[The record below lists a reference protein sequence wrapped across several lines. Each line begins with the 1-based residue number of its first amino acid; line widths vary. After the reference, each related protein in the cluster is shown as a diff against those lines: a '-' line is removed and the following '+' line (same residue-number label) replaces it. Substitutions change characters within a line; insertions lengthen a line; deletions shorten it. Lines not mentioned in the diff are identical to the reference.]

1 MTDTVPHAMHA
12 GLGPWMRLLRISNAP
27 TALTGSL
34 VGTMIGASTNSG
46 ALHVGALVLC
56 GVGSV
61 LLYAGGMVMNDYFDQ
76 PIDRIERPDRP
87 IVSGQVSERSALS
100 LGMGLL
106 AVGVTAMVAVGSAV
120 VPWTLLLLAMILAY
134 NLLHR
139 DPIAAPLLMASC
151 RMLVPVVSAI
161 AAAPQNRPD
170 WELLG
175 AVAIPLGVFTATIS
189 LAARHEAAR
198 MPSPIPVMPTGAL
211 FVVLLAAGLAP
222 LALMFGGALRPFP
235 RDALTM
241 AMPALAIACWSM
253 LRGLRLLQRE
263 DRKPHGVMGW
273 IAAIAF
279 IDAASLAPLGG
290 GPLVFVALG
299 AGLLTVWMQ
308 RRILGS

>member
-1 MTDTVPHAMHA
+1 MSGATTTSHA
-12 GLGPWMRLLRISNAP
+12 GIGAWMRLLRISNAP

-34 VGTMIGASTNSG
+34 VGTMIGASTNLG
-46 ALHVGALVLC
+46 ALDIRTMALC

-106 AVGVTAMVAVGSAV
+106 AIGVTALVAAGSAV
-120 VPWTLLLLAMILAY
+120 VPWSLLLLAMILAY

-139 DPIAAPLLMASC
+139 DPAAAPLLMASC
-151 RMLVPVVSAI
+151 RMLVPLISAI
-161 AAAPQNRPD
+161 AAAPQNKPD
-170 WELLG
+170 WELVG
-175 AVAIPLGVFTATIS
+175 AIVIPLGVYTATIS

-198 MPSPIPVMPTGAL
+198 IPSPRPTIPISAL
-211 FVVLLAAGLAP
+211 FAVLLVAAIAP
-222 LALMFGGALRPFP
+222 LALMLAGALQPFP
-235 RDALTM
+235 RPSLSLA
-241 AMPALAIACWSM
+241 APALAIAAWTM
-253 LRGLRLLQRE
+253 LRGLRLLRRE
-263 DRKPHGVMGW
+263 DRKPHGVMAW

-279 IDAASLAPLGG
+279 IDAATLAPLAGTSMV
-290 GPLVFVALG
+290 LVAIG
-299 AGLLTVWMQ
+299 AGLITLWMQ

>member
-1 MTDTVPHAMHA
+1 MSGATTTSHA
-12 GLGPWMRLLRISNAP
+12 GIGAWMRLLRISNAP

-34 VGTMIGASTNSG
+34 VGTMIGASTNLG
-46 ALHVGALVLC
+46 ALDIRTMALC

-106 AVGVTAMVAVGSAV
+106 AIGVTALVAAGSAV
-120 VPWTLLLLAMILAY
+120 VPWSLLLLAMILAY

-139 DPIAAPLLMASC
+139 DPAAAPLLMASC
-151 RMLVPVVSAI
+151 RMLVPLISAI
-161 AAAPQNRPD
+161 AAAPQNKPD
-170 WELLG
+170 WELVG
-175 AVAIPLGVFTATIS
+175 AIVIPLGVYTATIS

-198 MPSPIPVMPTGAL
+198 IPSPRPTIPISAL
-211 FVVLLAAGLAP
+211 FAVLLVAAISP
-222 LALMFGGALRPFP
+222 LALMLAGALQPFP
-235 RDALTM
+235 RPSLTL
-241 AMPALAIACWSM
+241 AVPALAIACWTM
-253 LRGLRLLQRE
+253 LRGLRLLRRE
-263 DRKPHGVMGW
+263 DRKPHGVMAW

-279 IDAASLAPLGG
+279 IDAATLAPLAGTSMV
-290 GPLVFVALG
+290 LVAIG
-299 AGLLTVWMQ
+299 AGLITLWMQ

>member
-1 MTDTVPHAMHA
+1 MSDATPTSPASVGA
-12 GLGPWMRLLRISNAP
+12 WMRLLRISNAP

-34 VGTMIGASTNSG
+34 VGTMVGASTNLG
-46 ALHVGALVLC
+46 ALNVNTMALC

-87 IVSGQVSERSALS
+87 IVSGQVSERSALL

-106 AVGVTAMVAVGSAV
+106 VAGVTTMIAAGSAV
-120 VPWTLLLLAMILAY
+120 VPWALLLLAMILAY

-139 DPIAAPLLMASC
+139 DPAAAPLLMASC
-151 RMLVPVVSAI
+151 RMLVPVISAI

-170 WELLG
+170 WELVG
-175 AVAIPLGVFTATIS
+175 AVAIPLGVYTATIS

-198 MPSPIPVMPTGAL
+198 APSPRPVAPIGVL
-211 FVVLLAAGLAP
+211 FILLLAAALAP
-222 LALMFGGALRPFP
+222 LALMLAGVLQPFP
-235 RDALTM
+235 RRALTL
-241 AMPALAIACWSM
+241 AVPALVLACWTM
-253 LRGLRLLQRE
+253 LRGLRLLRRD
-263 DRKPHGVMGW
+263 DRKPHGVMAW

-279 IDAASLAPLGG
+279 IDAASLAPLAGG
-290 GPLVFVALG
+290 SLVLVAVG
-299 AGLLTVWMQ
+299 AGLLTLWMQ

>member
-1 MTDTVPHAMHA
+1 MSGATTTSHA
-12 GLGPWMRLLRISNAP
+12 GIGAWMRLLRISNAP

-34 VGTMIGASTNSG
+34 VGTMIGASTNLG
-46 ALHVGALVLC
+46 ALDINIMALC

-106 AVGVTAMVAVGSAV
+106 AIGVTALVAAGSAV
-120 VPWTLLLLAMILAY
+120 VPWSLLLLAMILAY

-139 DPIAAPLLMASC
+139 DPAAAPLLMASC
-151 RMLVPVVSAI
+151 RMLVPLISAI
-161 AAAPQNRPD
+161 AAAPQNKPD
-170 WELLG
+170 WELVG
-175 AVAIPLGVFTATIS
+175 AIVIPLGVYTATIS

-198 MPSPIPVMPTGAL
+198 IPSPRPTIPISAL
-211 FVVLLAAGLAP
+211 FAVLLVAAIAP
-222 LALMFGGALRPFP
+222 LALMLAGALQPFP
-235 RDALTM
+235 RPSLTL
-241 AMPALAIACWSM
+241 AVPALAIACWTM
-253 LRGLRLLQRE
+253 LRGLRLLRRE
-263 DRKPHGVMGW
+263 DRKPHGVMAW

-279 IDAASLAPLGG
+279 IDAATLAPLAGTSMV
-290 GPLVFVALG
+290 LVAIG
-299 AGLLTVWMQ
+299 AGLITLWMQ

>member
-1 MTDTVPHAMHA
+1 MSGATTTSHA
-12 GLGPWMRLLRISNAP
+12 GIGAWMRLLRISNAP

-34 VGTMIGASTNSG
+34 VGTMIGASTNLG
-46 ALHVGALVLC
+46 ALDIRTMALC

-106 AVGVTAMVAVGSAV
+106 AIGVTALVAAGSAV
-120 VPWTLLLLAMILAY
+120 VPWSLLLLAMILAY

-139 DPIAAPLLMASC
+139 DPAAAPLLMASC
-151 RMLVPVVSAI
+151 RMLVPLISAI
-161 AAAPQNRPD
+161 AAAPQNKPD
-170 WELLG
+170 WELVG
-175 AVAIPLGVFTATIS
+175 AIVIPLGVYTATIS

-198 MPSPIPVMPTGAL
+198 IPSPRPTIPISAL
-211 FVVLLAAGLAP
+211 FAVLLVVAIAP
-222 LALMFGGALRPFP
+222 LALMLAGALQPFP
-235 RDALTM
+235 RPSLTL
-241 AMPALAIACWSM
+241 AVPALAIACWTM
-253 LRGLRLLQRE
+253 LRGLRLLRRE
-263 DRKPHGVMGW
+263 DRKPHGVMAW

-279 IDAASLAPLGG
+279 IDAATLAPLAGTSMV
-290 GPLVFVALG
+290 LVAIG
-299 AGLLTVWMQ
+299 AGLITLWMQ

>member
-1 MTDTVPHAMHA
+1 MSGATPTLHA
-12 GLGPWMRLLRISNAP
+12 GIGAWMRLLRISDAP

-34 VGTMIGASTNSG
+34 VGTMIGASTNLG
-46 ALHVGALVLC
+46 ALDIRTMALC

-106 AVGVTAMVAVGSAV
+106 AIGVTALVAAGSAV
-120 VPWTLLLLAMILAY
+120 IPWSLLLLAMILAY

-139 DPIAAPLLMASC
+139 DPAAAPLLMASC
-151 RMLVPVVSAI
+151 RMLVPVISAI
-161 AAAPQNRPD
+161 AAAPQNKPD

-175 AVAIPLGVFTATIS
+175 VIVIPLGVYTATIS
-189 LAARHEAAR
+189 LAARHEATR
-198 MPSPIPVMPTGAL
+198 IPTPRSTIPIGTM
-211 FVVLLAAGLAP
+211 FVVLLAAAIVP
-222 LALMFGGALRPFP
+222 LALMLAGALQPFP
-235 RDALTM
+235 RPSLAL
-241 AMPALAIACWSM
+241 AAPALAIACWTM
-253 LRGLRLLQRE
+253 LRGLRLLRRE
-263 DRKPHGVMGW
+263 DRKPHGVMAW

-279 IDAASLAPLGG
+279 IDAATLAPLAGAS
-290 GPLVFVALG
+290 LVFAAIG
-299 AGLLTVWMQ
+299 AGMITLWMQ